1 MLPFPWSHKFNDC
14 LASSIGAVSLAT
26 INIANLETWLQVTVL
41 ALTIIFLLLGIA
53 MRAERFV
60 ARMSRAFFGEPI
72 APAEAKKEE
81 EETGEE

>member
-1 MLPFPWSHKFNDC
+1 MLPWSHKFNDLVATAAAATGLAVIN
-14 LASSIGAVSLAT
+14 LASIEA
-26 INIANLETWLQVTVL
+26 WLQVVVL
-41 ALTIIFLLLGIA
+41 GLTIIFLLFGIA

-72 APAEAKKEE
+72 SPAEAKKEE